1 MQMIEINALEN
12 GAHRNQTYHGY
23 LPDGWAVIPPDMEI
37 PDTFPFVAVEAEEI
51 EGVMTVT
58 GMTAG
63 LLPAPDDEPAP
74 IPENE
79 PSVEERVATLEYA
92 MKSLTGV

>member
-23 LPDGWAVIPPDMEI
+23 LPDGWAVIPPEMEM
-37 PDTFPFVAVEAEEI
+37 PDTFPFVDIEVEEI
-51 EGVMTVT
+51 DGVMTVT

-63 LLPAPDDEPAP
+63 VLPAPDDEPAP
-74 IPENE
+74 MPERE
-79 PSVEERVATLEYA
+79 PTAEEILNTIL
-92 MKSLTGV
+92 GV